1 MVPEDQA
8 PYVCEAQ
15 NVFGKVQAETRLVVT
30 GHGSLLDLERRG
42 RGRGRAPQGKPP
54 QPRTHRAPILRDR
67 RVMARFSEEHL
78 EARFLGSVPCD
89 PLGFPFP
96 MRPLG
101 PPDDCPQESSVT
113 RTISSPHSTPT
124 GRQQRLHHPGA
135 GEAAGIP
142 ALCHPGRQAA
152 PGEALAQGRS
162 ASECRAPACVVG
174 SGAPGRETG
183 AGGTVPFPPWSL
195 LC

>member
-1 MVPEDQA
+1 
-8 PYVCEAQ
+8 
-15 NVFGKVQAETRLVVT
+15 
-30 GHGSLLDLERRG
+30 
-42 RGRGRAPQGKPP
+42 
-54 QPRTHRAPILRDR
+54 
-67 RVMARFSEEHL
+67 
-78 EARFLGSVPCD
+78 
-89 PLGFPFP
+89 

-101 PPDDCPQESSVT
+101 PPDDYPQESSVT

-124 GRQQRLHHPGA
+124 GRQQCLHHPGA

-162 ASECRAPACVVG
+162 ASECRAPACVAG

-183 AGGTVPFPPWSL
+183 RGDRPIPALVSTLLISCFRMSSSFLSL
-195 LC
+195 FLVSFQNLL